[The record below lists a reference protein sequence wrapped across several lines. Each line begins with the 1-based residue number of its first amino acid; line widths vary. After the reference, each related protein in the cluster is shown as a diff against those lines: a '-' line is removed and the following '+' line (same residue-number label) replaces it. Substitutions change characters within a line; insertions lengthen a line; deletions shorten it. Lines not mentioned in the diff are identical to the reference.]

1 MKSIIVIPL
10 LLVSLSVFSQQHISL
25 EEARRAAAET
35 NMKLINS
42 RLETES
48 AMEVAA
54 SVKNNYYPSVSLDV
68 GLMHA
73 INPLLEISSP
83 GGNLPVYD
91 GNPANLGSASEFAYI
106 PASTTGLLQKL
117 GAASLSVTQPI
128 YVGGKIKMGDELSQ
142 MGVDVR
148 RKQEVLFKNDV
159 LLETTRQYWQIVSL
173 QEKEKTIEKY
183 EALLDRLSIQVNDA
197 YKAGLIIQND
207 VYKLELE
214 QNELALNKSKLANGK
229 RLALLQFAN
238 TTGIPFDS
246 SMHLIES
253 VDEYESPEYYKL
265 MDGEGYLDRLSEVQ
279 LLEKSIQIQQ
289 LQTKLKE
296 ADYLP
301 TVAFGLNAFYL
312 SQFEEN
318 TGGLN
323 LFGFLSASVPI
334 SSHWSGKHDVR
345 EMVIKEEIAR
355 NNLEDTKKL
364 LQLRSEKSWVDLVE
378 AYKQV
383 LIIEDRIIAANE
395 NLRVNQSSYD
405 SSVVTLSDLLEA
417 KALQTQALDDLIEA
431 KAKYKVAIAAYLQYT
446 GK

>member
-73 INPLLEISSP
+73 VNPLLEISSP

-183 EALLDRLSIQVNDA
+183 ETLLDRLSIQVNDA

-378 AYKQV
+378 AHKQV